1 MDRFKTKFEAEKWL
15 HELSD
20 EDYLFLVN
28 LSFKIFYQSFNL
40 ENDDKFAEFKNKKE
54 QEIALIKSKNENE
67 KKSLQETFI
76 NDIYHKKKQIENLQ
90 SQLNEKQSELSKL
103 KNETKEEKN
112 EFEKKIQNL
121 KKINQDL
128 EDKQKEIVNTKFNKK
143 KEIWEKDLQ
152 LQKINENNDKQ
163 LLNATITEKDNT
175 IGSLQEVN
183 KQFIDKIE
191 KHLMRVEKSVK
202 LGNDGEN
209 FFQNLLSGDSFI
221 NYRRVSHQKHKGDF
235 VVKIRNSNFYG
246 MLEVKNLKEHT
257 SVSKEERDKF
267 IKDLDD
273 NHNYSYAMLVSLNG
287 GFPESCEELK
297 IFSTSKDKLYCYIGY
312 FAKKDIPDL
321 FLKTAWLALDVAME
335 KIGAQG
341 SDKQEFIKL
350 LETAVKNCQNN
361 MNTAASLEKQAKKI
375 FDTSHKFHND
385 IKKQYENIFK
395 KFNQLKSNQCFS
407 GVSTDGK
414 DNVALH
420 PIFKKQRVETSN
432 E

>member
-191 KHLMRVEKSVK
+191 KHLMRVEKSVTCSDCEK
-202 LGNDGEN
+202 NIKK
-209 FFQNLLSGDSFI
+209 LLSCYSI
-221 NYRRVSHQKHKGDF
+221 ALSVYR
-235 VVKIRNSNFYG
+235 I
-246 MLEVKNLKEHT
+246 
-257 SVSKEERDKF
+257 
-267 IKDLDD
+267 
-273 NHNYSYAMLVSLNG
+273 
-287 GFPESCEELK
+287 
-297 IFSTSKDKLYCYIGY
+297 
-312 FAKKDIPDL
+312 
-321 FLKTAWLALDVAME
+321 
-335 KIGAQG
+335 
-341 SDKQEFIKL
+341 
-350 LETAVKNCQNN
+350 
-361 MNTAASLEKQAKKI
+361 
-375 FDTSHKFHND
+375 
-385 IKKQYENIFK
+385 
-395 KFNQLKSNQCFS
+395 
-407 GVSTDGK
+407 
-414 DNVALH
+414 
-420 PIFKKQRVETSN
+420 
-432 E
+432 